1 MREIGID
8 ARARQHLETLRAE
21 LSRRG
26 LDSELV
32 TSGFRTRL
40 RLKIPGTFSD
50 DFDDNVVA
58 AEAGGE
64 WMFFWPW
71 IEPIGPAGDPAT
83 AAESVL
89 ASVCMD
95 APGASHG
102 APS

>member
-1 MREIGID
+1 MREIGTA
-8 ARARQHLETLRAE
+8 ARARLHLETLRTE
-21 LSRRG
+21 LFRRG

-32 TSGFRTRL
+32 TSGFRARL
-40 RLKIPGTFSD
+40 RLKLPGTFSD

-71 IEPIGPAGDPAT
+71 IEPIGLAGDPAA

-89 ASVCMD
+89 ASVCMN
-95 APGASHG
+95 ALGASHG